1 LKEKIKMRRSKII
14 TNKVL
19 ILLVLS
25 GLFNLFSFAFD
36 QMVIQSELKMREL
49 NREMKLNRVNLESLT
64 YSLNT
69 INDLSVEVDK
79 ASNMFWKDLSFN
91 MWASLAFDPENNN
104 GWVDVYDK
112 ESILNVR
119 NSYKRKFNEL
129 VKNYNYKTN
138 EIYKVFKENFSS
150 GTAYEK
156 FSHEYEYKTILKTK
170 DLIIDENIM
179 DDFIFEYK
187 HTNKEEQDEVNWKIY
202 SKIHQKISKLSYVRG
217 DLKNLLDLT
226 KEEYVNQFTNFYE
239 FLDIYASN
247 QNKINYYILFS
258 IISQIMGIL
267 FILLLFKEL
276 LKNQKLT

>member
-1 LKEKIKMRRSKII
+1 MRRSKII

-129 VKNYNYKTN
+129 VEMDGVILTKAD
-138 EIYKVFKENFSS
+138 VD
-150 GTAYEK
+150 EK
-156 FSHEYEYKTILKTK
+156 GGAPLSISYTIKKPILFLGVGQEYKDIEEFDKNVIL
-170 DLIIDENIM
+170 
-179 DDFIFEYK
+179 
-187 HTNKEEQDEVNWKIY
+187 
-202 SKIHQKISKLSYVRG
+202 
-217 DLKNLLDLT
+217 
-226 KEEYVNQFTNFYE
+226 
-239 FLDIYASN
+239 
-247 QNKINYYILFS
+247 
-258 IISQIMGIL
+258 
-267 FILLLFKEL
+267 
-276 LKNQKLT
+276 